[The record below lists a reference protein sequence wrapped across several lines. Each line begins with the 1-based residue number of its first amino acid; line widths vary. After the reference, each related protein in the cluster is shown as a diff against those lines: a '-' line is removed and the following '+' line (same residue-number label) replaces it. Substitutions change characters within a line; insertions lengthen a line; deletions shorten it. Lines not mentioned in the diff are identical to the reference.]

1 MEESEAIDLLRHGD
15 ISGLEELVQRYY
27 IHAVRTVY
35 LITRDH
41 AIAEDIVQAAFLRVY
56 ERIDQF
62 QAARAFEPWFIRS
75 VVNDALM
82 LERRKSQIPD
92 ALSDYQASL
101 LPAYNPTLDEVLLR
115 AETSEALWATLG
127 KLSINQRAVIVM
139 RYYLDMSEVEMA
151 SELDCPPGTVK
162 SRLHAAR
169 QRLRQLLPRWIVN

>member
-1 MEESEAIDLLRHGD
+1 MEESEAIDRLQQGD

-27 IHAVRTVY
+27 IHAVRTAY

-41 AIAEDIVQAAFLRVY
+41 AIAEDIVQSAFLRAY

-62 QAARAFEPWFIRS
+62 QAGRSFEPWFIRS

-82 LERRKSQIPD
+82 LERGKRSTPD
-92 ALSDYQASL
+92 SLSESEANL
-101 LPAYNPTLDEVLLR
+101 LPGYDPTLDEMLLR

-169 QRLRQLLPRWIVN
+169 HRLRQLLPRWIVN